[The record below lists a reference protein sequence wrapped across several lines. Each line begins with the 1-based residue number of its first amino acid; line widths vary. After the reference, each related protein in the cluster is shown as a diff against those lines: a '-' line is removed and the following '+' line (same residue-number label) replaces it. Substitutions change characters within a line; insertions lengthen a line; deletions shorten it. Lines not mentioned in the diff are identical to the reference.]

1 MATKKPT
8 KQAKT
13 VPVAKVEEIA
23 EQAAAESAE
32 NKEQALDNAMARE
45 NVIGTSEYEQENWEV
60 IDDYEEEIDITEIEY
75 EQDEGV

>member
-1 MATKKPT
+1 MKRFEVRIPREVRMTEWET
-8 KQAKT
+8 MI
-13 VPVAKVEEIA
+13 VE
-23 EQAAAESAE
+23 AE